1 MKTAECISQSAAA
14 GKGCPASR
22 EGVVE
27 QPAAEL
33 RETPAWGLVWCPSE
47 RHYFLVNT
55 PRTYPQKPETNF
67 LNRRGSVKQVRG
79 RENGG
84 LDRVPHEVE
93 KPKPWE
99 IGRGCAKSPTSP
111 SDAQPGPPS
120 GSYRP
125 TSTSG
130 LGWLGGEGTTGQV
143 VAELRDQVARPYLQL
158 LKFSFQLMPLAL
170 TTLQLPGHG
179 AMMQGGGSSRSV
191 ARPVTST
198 PRPPAQSP
206 PPEAPAVPAQ
216 PEPRAHLTSRTPPRR
231 QLHPSLEGG
240 ARACAHSSL
249 LPPRGRFNFTFLVRS
264 VSSPAP
270 V

>member
-1 MKTAECISQSAAA
+1 M
-14 GKGCPASR
+14 
-22 EGVVE
+22 
-27 QPAAEL
+27 
-33 RETPAWGLVWCPSE
+33 
-47 RHYFLVNT
+47 
-55 PRTYPQKPETNF
+55 
-67 LNRRGSVKQVRG
+67 
-79 RENGG
+79 
-84 LDRVPHEVE
+84 PHEVE
-93 KPKPWE
+93 KPKLWE
-99 IGRGCAKSPTSP
+99 IGRSCAKLPTSP

-130 LGWLGGEGTTGQV
+130 LGWLGGKGTTGQV

-191 ARPVTST
+191 ARPGTST
-198 PRPPAQSP
+198 PRPPAHSP

-216 PEPRAHLTSRTPPRR
+216 PEPRAHLTSRAPPRR

-240 ARACAHSSL
+240 ARACAHSSPF
-249 LPPRGRFNFTFLVRS
+249 PPRGRLNFTFLVRS
-264 VSSPAP
+264 VSCSCVVRFSSEWVEGLSVSCICGLCYLDCVCGKSGVEKDLGEVKEKSCTP
-270 V
+270 